1 MAFCL
6 VCRVEHLDEFN
17 KRVFLRA
24 SFNIGLILS
33 ELQRRVCCYNIVK
46 CTVLFNFQSDLF
58 TYKNLAADLST
69 QLILAVRSSST

>member
-58 TYKNLAADLST
+58 TYKNLAVDLST